1 MIATYFSRHSFC
13 GTSIG
18 SKNKINLLSINW
30 PLPFTHQLKQTMKS
44 STKIQLSIMMFLQ
57 FVVWGAWYGQLSK
70 YLFSIGFDGGQVGN
84 IYATFSIAMIIS
96 PFIAGMIADRF
107 FAAQKVL
114 GILNLVGAGLLLLL
128 TTITDYNTFY
138 WIMLLYC
145 LTFAPNIAL
154 TSSIS
159 MRQMTNPQKEFPLIR
174 VMGTVAWIAV
184 TNLVGY
190 MGWGDKN
197 TIFYVSAITALAI
210 GTYSFTL
217 PNTPPSAK
225 GPVSFGQIIGKDAF
239 VLFKDRSFA
248 IFFLSSLL
256 ICIPLSFYYAM
267 ANPAITDAYKAAF
280 VSANP
285 GQALPNTFYV
295 ENKMSLGQAS
305 EVLFMLLLPI
315 AYLRFGIK
323 WMLISGLLAWIAR
336 FLFFGYGNADVAEW
350 MLYAGIL
357 LHGVCYDFFFVSG
370 MIYTDLKAGEKTK
383 SQAQGLISLATYGLG
398 MGIGSIISG
407 YVQKMYTN
415 TEGVTNWTS
424 VWLVPAGIALIVLV
438 VFIFLFKDNTRNK
451 TVAV

>member
-1 MIATYFSRHSFC
+1 
-13 GTSIG
+13 
-18 SKNKINLLSINW
+18 
-30 PLPFTHQLKQTMKS
+30 MKP
-44 STKIQLSIMMFLQ
+44 TIKIQLSVMMFLQ

-84 IYATFSIAMIIS
+84 IYAAFSIAMIIS

-138 WIMLLYC
+138 WVMLLYC
-145 LTFAPNIAL
+145 LTFSPTIAL

-190 MGWGDKN
+190 MGWGDKS
-197 TIFYVSAITALAI
+197 TIFYVSTIAAATI
-210 GTYSFTL
+210 GVYSFML

-225 GPVSFGQIIGKDAF
+225 GPVSFGQILGKDAF
-239 VLFKDRSFA
+239 VLLKDRSFA
-248 IFFLSSLL
+248 IFFISSVL

-267 ANPAITDAYKAAF
+267 ANPAITDAYKTAF
-280 VSANP
+280 VAANP
-285 GQALPNTFYV
+285 GQALPNTFFV

-305 EVLFMLLLPI
+305 EVLFMLLLPF
-315 AYLRFGIK
+315 AYIRFGIK
-323 WMLISGLLAWIAR
+323 WMLVSGLVAWIAR
-336 FLFFGYGNADVAEW
+336 FLFFGYGDAQAGEW

-370 MIYTDLKAGEKTK
+370 MIYTDNKAGEKIK
-383 SQAQGLISLATYGLG
+383 SQAQGLISLATYGIG
-398 MGIGSIISG
+398 MGIGSLISG
-407 YVQKMYTN
+407 YIQKMYTN
-415 TEGVTNWTS
+415 GAGITNWTN
-424 VWLVPAGIALIVLV
+424 VWLVPAAIALVVLIL
-438 VFIFLFKDNTRNK
+438 FILFFKDNTRNK
-451 TVAV
+451 TVVV